1 MAKYIQG
8 WKTEVLE
15 NDYLKVYLVG
25 VNSEPKK
32 VNNGTVVVSPSDT
45 GYALVRIFIGNG
57 ENLQNL
63 KNIQKSLSCVEYN
76 DN

>member
-1 MAKYIQG
+1 M
-8 WKTEVLE
+8 
-15 NDYLKVYLVG
+15 YLVG

-45 GYALVRIFIGNG
+45 GYALVRLFIGNG
-57 ENLQNL
+57 ENLQKL
-63 KNIQKSLSCVEYN
+63 KSIQKSLSCFEYN